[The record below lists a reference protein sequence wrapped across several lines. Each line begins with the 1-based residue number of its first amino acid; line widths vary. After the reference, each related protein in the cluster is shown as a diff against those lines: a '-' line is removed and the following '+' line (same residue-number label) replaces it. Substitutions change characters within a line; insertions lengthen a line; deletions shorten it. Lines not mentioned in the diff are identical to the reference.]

1 VTGAESAVGPD
12 RGLSPL
18 AGRWID
24 IAIATQDLWL
34 REGVRVLERYPVST
48 AAAGCG
54 QQRGS
59 WMTPAGWHRVRAR
72 IGAGLPAGAVLKGR
86 RFTGQICDDE
96 TYARGVDQDWILTRI
111 LWLVGLEPGF
121 NRGGEVDTFRR
132 YIYLHGCPEAVR
144 LGTPG
149 SRGCVRMRNAD
160 ILGLFDQVVVGTPVL
175 IRPGERSEQI
185 RPFPGTVNVPF
196 RQR

>member
-1 VTGAESAVGPD
+1 VTGVDAGADPRPGP
-12 RGLSPL
+12 SPL
-18 AGRWID
+18 PGHWVD
-24 IAIATQDLWL
+24 IAIASQDLWL
-34 REGVRVLERYPVST
+34 REGERVLERYPVST

-86 RFTGQICDDE
+86 RFTGQICDGA

-121 NRGGEVDTFRR
+121 NRGGDVDTFRR
-132 YIYLHGCPEAVR
+132 YIYLHGCPDAVR
-144 LGTPG
+144 LGTAG
-149 SRGCVRMRNAD
+149 SRGCVRLRNAH
-160 ILGLFDQVVVGTPVL
+160 ILTLFEQVAVGTPVL
-175 IRPGERSEQI
+175 IRPGDRSEQI
-185 RPFPGTVNVPF
+185 RPFPGMVKVPF
-196 RQR
+196 RQC